1 MYQQSERPVFNARQ
15 VISPI
20 HYDVINK
27 KVEQYRILFTI
38 HLLFQQDNK
47 MQKKR
52 EGKIWT
58 QKKWN
63 VFCKILSLL
72 QLQKKIKRRVFFT
85 SNFLPTDE
93 ISPLLNAYH
102 HSKSQF

>member
-1 MYQQSERPVFNARQ
+1 MYQQSEIPVFNARQ

-47 MQKKR
+47 MQK
-52 EGKIWT
+52 T
-58 QKKWN
+58 
-63 VFCKILSLL
+63 
-72 QLQKKIKRRVFFT
+72 
-85 SNFLPTDE
+85 
-93 ISPLLNAYH
+93 
-102 HSKSQF
+102 